1 MPRRP
6 PARRFGQAKPDV
18 PLWRRGKAKRAKQ
31 SEKDAI
37 ARAVAAHLA
46 KQGATPAPAPGVNK
60 FLATTGAY
68 RFRYQIVPF
77 VWLGAVV
84 ALGLAAHAHHAPWQG
99 AVLGLISAAVILGL
113 TRHTKGFARKAAQ
126 WIAGLTVVWVPLL
139 ALLGFGKPLPPV
151 LLACWVCVLVPWV
164 RHYRIR
170 RDAPAPAP
178 MKATDYEIWA
188 KLAAKRKWTGHLGM
202 PEEIPGGVRY
212 PIVLDG
218 SETDIGEVLGQPRKV
233 AAAWGKAM
241 TEAYVEPSPDGIE
254 SKGSLTL
261 LRRGTLEKVR
271 EWDGSG
277 VDHETGMAVIG
288 RYADSTPARIRFYA
302 RRDGI
307 RHGLIAGATGAGKTY
322 LLDLIVRI
330 ALTTGFIVPVIL
342 DPQEGQSLPQWRK
355 RVPYAAGVDECMAML
370 LGLQAGM
377 LDRSRLLAGL
387 NWQDEDGYN
396 HEGMDFYDP
405 FLSCAPALAT
415 YDDGREPEIQLQKL
429 PIVMIIGDEFPVLL
443 THPKHG
449 PEAIRVTADIGK
461 RGRKTGVSLWPVAQ
475 VPSLSEL
482 GDQVVRSML
491 VGGNVVCLRTGDRV
505 SAGML
510 GLDVDPSSLPRYF
523 PDGNPTYGLGYVV
536 GPDNRQAVAR
546 ADLVSAAARRGSPSV
561 PDLEPNFAD
570 WLDNSLKAARL
581 YLERQS
587 RPAAP
592 SAASL
597 LAAVPPPDEDE
608 TAPGGRTA
616 ADAILAVL
624 DEADGPLERGEIV
637 RRTRTL
643 VTGQWGREKPF
654 SVKAQGNAL
663 AKLTAEGRIQKTDH
677 GTYAPARASLHVVGA
692 EGSTS

>member
-18 PLWRRGKAKRAKQ
+18 PLWRRGKAQRAQQ

-46 KQGATPAPAPGVNK
+46 KQGTTPAPPPGVNK
-60 FLATTGAY
+60 FLGTTGAY
-68 RFRYQIVPF
+68 RFRYQLVPLL
-77 VWLGAVV
+77 WLGAVV
-84 ALGLAAHAHHAPWQG
+84 AVGLSAHAHHAPWQG
-99 AVLGLISAAVILGL
+99 FALGLIAALGILGL

-126 WIAGLTVVWVPLL
+126 WIAGLTAFWVTALSLGAASWGIGAVHPFPPLGL
-139 ALLGFGKPLPPV
+139 I
-151 LLACWVCVLVPWV
+151 CWVCVLVPWV
-164 RHYRIR
+164 KHYRIR
-170 RDAPAPAP
+170 ADEPAVPAVV
-178 MKATDYEIWA
+178 KTTDYEIWA

-241 TEAYVEPSPDGIE
+241 TEAYAEPSPDGIE

-261 LRRGTLEKVR
+261 LKRGTLQETR

-277 VDHETGMAVIG
+277 IDHETGMAVIG
-288 RYADSTPARIRFYA
+288 RYADSQPARIRFYA

-322 LLDLIVRI
+322 LLDLIIRI
-330 ALTTGFIVPVIL
+330 ALTTGFILPVVL

-355 RVPYAAGVDECMAML
+355 HLLYASGVEECMAML
-370 LGLQAGM
+370 YGLQAGM
-377 LDRSRLLAGL
+377 LDRSRYLSSLV
-387 NWQDEDGYN
+387 WDDEG
-396 HEGMDFYDP
+396 HQTEGMDFYDHE
-405 FLSCAPALAT
+405 LT
-415 YDDGREPEIQLQKL
+415 GL
-429 PIVMIIGDEFPVLL
+429 PLILVIGDEHPVLL
-443 THPKHG
+443 TDRKHG
-449 PEAIRVTADIGK
+449 PEAIRLTADIGK

-510 GLDVDPSSLPRYF
+510 GLDVDPASLPRYF
-523 PDGNPTYGLGYVV
+523 PDGSPTYGLGYVV

-546 ADLVSAAARRGSPSV
+546 VDLVPSAARRQDPVV
-561 PDLEPNFAD
+561 PQMDARFAAAMD
-570 WLDNSLKAARL
+570 RWLALGGVQLKV
-581 YLERQS
+581 
-587 RPAAP
+587 PAAAP
-592 SAASL
+592 
-597 LAAVPPPDEDE
+597 LAAVPPAEEDE
-608 TAPGGRTA
+608 TAPGGRNAT
-616 ADAILAVL
+616 DAILAVL
-624 DEADGPLERGEIV
+624 DETDGPLERGEIV
-637 RRTRTL
+637 KRTGSL
-643 VTGQWGREKPF
+643 VVRKWGREKPF

-663 AKLTAEGRIQKTDH
+663 KQLTQDGKIQKTEH
-677 GTYAPARASLHVVGA
+677 GTYAPVRATLHVVSA
-692 EGSTS
+692 EPGSTS